1 MEEDS
6 TNGFDMRQYKH
17 EGDKMMEGVMPSS
30 WEGHARIAIRD
41 SDDVPESI
49 EEKAIGK
56 ALNLSEKK
64 GTTPKRA
71 AKGLIKALAEKQ
83 E

>member
-1 MEEDS
+1 MEGNS
-6 TNGFDMRQYKH
+6 TTDLVRDAALEMD
-17 EGDKMMEGVMPSS
+17 EMMAGVMPSS
-30 WEGHARIAIRD
+30 WEGHARIAIRN
-41 SDDVPESI
+41 SEDVPASI

-71 AKGLIKALAEKQ
+71 AKGLIKALEEKQ